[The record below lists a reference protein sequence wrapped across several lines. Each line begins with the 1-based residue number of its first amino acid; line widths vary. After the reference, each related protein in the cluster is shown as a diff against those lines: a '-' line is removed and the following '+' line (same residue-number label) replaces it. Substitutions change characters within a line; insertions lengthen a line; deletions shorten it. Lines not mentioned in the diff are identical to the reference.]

1 MPAPFEALA
10 VPPTA
15 LEKGGVE
22 IVRAAIVEGGLHISV
37 RRAFEDAQG
46 WGMVLA
52 DIARHVARIH
62 AMETG
67 APEAL
72 TLDRIRNMLDAELD
86 SPTDPGTTTAIS

>member
-1 MPAPFEALA
+1 VTAPFDALA
-10 VPPTA
+10 IPPAA

-22 IVRAAIVEGGLHISV
+22 IVRGGIVEGGLHISV
-37 RRAFEDAQG
+37 RRAFDDAQA

-67 APEAL
+67 VSEAL
-72 TLDRIRNMLDAELD
+72 TLERIRGMFDAEMD
-86 SPTDPGTTTAIS
+86 GGGEGIDPQPLG

>member
-10 VPPTA
+10 VPPAA

-37 RRAFEDAQG
+37 RRAFEDAQA

-67 APEAL
+67 APEGL